1 MTGDRQTPVR
11 PGRASLSSAARSRR
25 LTGLAALIPHVV
37 TTHARAARKA
47 ACARLV
53 FITPA
58 RIKNAR
64 GIGSSAVPAL
74 EHGRAVCARGIGR

>member
-11 PGRASLSSAARSRR
+11 PGRASLKSAARSWR

-37 TTHARAARKA
+37 TTHALIGANSGLRASGLHHARA
-47 ACARLV
+47 HQQL
-53 FITPA
+53 
-58 RIKNAR
+58 R